1 MSEITL
7 SMMRESLYAAV
18 VADALDSMGLRNQS
32 PRIRL
37 TPYSS
42 DSVLVGRCKT
52 TLWVDMYHE
61 VPNPYELELQAVD
74 NCTTDSVMVCAAHGS
89 MHSALWGELLST
101 ASRHSGCIGA
111 IIDGAVRDVR
121 KIQQLDFPVFAR
133 GTSVYDSQNRQ
144 RVIDLDIP
152 IEIGGVRFC
161 PGDLVFADIDGVIV
175 IPQEVEAEAV
185 RRAWDKVHTENQ
197 IRDAIRNGM
206 KATDAYEKFG
216 VL

>member
-74 NCTTDSVMVCAAHGS
+74 SCTIDSVMVCAAHGS

-121 KIQQLDFPVFAR
+121 KIKQMDFPVFAR
-133 GTSVYDSQNRQ
+133 DQRLRQ
-144 RVIDLDIP
+144 PKPSTRDRLGYPDRNWWGSLLP
-152 IEIGGVRFC
+152 WRSC
-161 PGDLVFADIDGVIV
+161 L
-175 IPQEVEAEAV
+175 
-185 RRAWDKVHTENQ
+185 RRH
-197 IRDAIRNGM
+197 
-206 KATDAYEKFG
+206 
-216 VL
+216 